1 MSAMI
6 ARTPTIAGRVLAT
19 VGLLGALA
27 APAAATPGPAPS
39 PTPGPAVKTLVTDGC
54 PHKQVPPPAVDESEV
69 PKPGQPAPAPLPVP
83 NPPVG
88 GEKLGGCGLVVPD
101 GAPPAPPGID
111 SAGWLIADI
120 TAGTDPVVL
129 AAKDPHGRY
138 RPASTIK
145 VLLAQVVLRDLDLN
159 TVVEGTAED
168 AAQEG
173 NGAGVNVGG
182 RYTVEQLLEGLLLA
196 SGNDAAHALARQLGG
211 VDAAVTK
218 MNELAASL
226 GARDT
231 RTASPSGLDGPGMS
245 SSPYDMALILRA
257 ALRDDRFVRIAA
269 TPQVTFPGHPPVPT
283 TAPPTPPPPG
293 QSPPPAPTS
302 VAPYPIVNE
311 NRLLT
316 DFPGAV
322 AGKNGYTDDAK
333 KTFVGAVDRD
343 GRRYVIVQ
351 MFGLS
356 QAGNTYWDQYR
367 RLLDYGVALR
377 GKSVGTLVTA
387 DGAAPGPERGEK
399 DVVVESGPS
408 GMGNGTRLLI
418 GLGGLALI
426 AVLVGAAMRTNRGR

>member
-1 MSAMI
+1 MI
-6 ARTPTIAGRVLAT
+6 ARTLTAAGRVLAT
-19 VGLLGALA
+19 AGLVGVLA

-39 PTPGPAVKTLVTDGC
+39 PTPGPAAKTLVTDAC
-54 PHKQVPPPAVDESEV
+54 PHKQVPPPAVDASEV
-69 PKPGQPAPAPLPVP
+69 PKPGQPTPTPLAVP
-83 NPPVG
+83 DPPVG
-88 GEKLGGCGLVVPD
+88 GGKLSGCGLVLPD
-101 GAPPAPPGID
+101 GAPPVPPGID
-111 SAGWLIADI
+111 SAGWLIADA
-120 TAGTDPVVL
+120 TDGTVV

-145 VLLAQVVLRDLDLN
+145 VLLAQVVLRDLDLG

-211 VDAAVTK
+211 VDATLTK
-218 MNELAASL
+218 MNALAASL

-283 TAPPTPPPPG
+283 TAPSTPPPPG

-343 GRRYVIVQ
+343 GHRYVIVQ

-356 QAGNTYWDQYR
+356 QTGNTYWDQYR
-367 RLLDYGVALR
+367 RLLEYGVALR
-377 GKSVGTLVTA
+377 GKSVGTLVEA
-387 DGAAPGPERGEK
+387 DGSAHRPEQGAEQGQP

-408 GMGNGTRLLI
+408 GMAGGTRLLI
-418 GLGGLALI
+418 GVGGLGLI